1 MRGGCEVMV
10 DNKKDHLSDQ
20 AERTQVTTQQQAA
33 TGSSQQDD
41 ADDALQAFISA
52 RDGDPNKC

>member
-1 MRGGCEVMV
+1 MV